1 MILNLKEINFE
12 KVLMIVFFYFMTKL
26 ICALEL
32 KVKMGKYIIV
42 QN

>member
-12 KVLMIVFFYFMTKL
+12 KVLIVFYFMTKL